1 MTTEKQDLLITLLI
15 VVDHIHSSSYRTI
28 IHLDQNVP
36 FIRAFS
42 NYSNICNKIFLTVF
56 SLSVIFVLGSVFLP
70 PVMFLT
76 APIRYHMRECGL
88 ESIILKLETWRRT
101 SFLKVIDMKGLRSY
115 FSQMFPNFLW
125 SLLRSGQY
133 CSILIT

>member
-70 PVMFLT
+70 PVIFLT

-115 FSQMFPNFLW
+115 FSQMLPNFLW